1 MKKCSIFYLS
11 FIFILGVVSHP
22 VSGTN
27 IQSHEPEIAYGDVE
41 KPASILKAITQNI
54 INSDM
59 VASADASE
67 SDKPPGLAIDG
78 DMNTRWAAPSKATV
92 EQPHYFVLDMAR
104 DYVLNRIGI
113 HWFNSSNNNRAYK
126 YLVQLQASAGDNYE
140 TAVDRSSNTTTDY
153 VEDDINNKAGRYLK
167 IYVEGSTS
175 SSIYSFPSI
184 WELHLDGWSVSSTVY
199 EVDLAQKTIIVSTNA
214 SSISD
219 SEFLSNLS
227 FFGNQTHSLSS
238 GTIVSGSTLTII
250 DSGNT
255 SFSFTITLK
264 STNAIENVETDKLT
278 NSVPVY
284 YNLQGIQVQK
294 PTKGIYIKKTGKKI
308 EKVVFS
314 GR

>member
-1 MKKCSIFYLS
+1 MKKCSIYYLS
-11 FIFILGVVSHP
+11 FIFILGVISHP

-27 IQSHEPEIAYGDVE
+27 IQSHESEIAYGNVE
-41 KPASILKAITQNI
+41 KPASTLKTITQNI

-78 DMNTRWAAPSKATV
+78 DMDTRWAAPSKATV

-113 HWFNSSNNNRAYK
+113 HWFNSSNNRAYK
-126 YLVQLQASAGDNYE
+126 YLVQMQTSTADNFE
-140 TAVDRSSNTTTDY
+140 TVVDRLSNTTTDY
-153 VEDDINNKAGRYLK
+153 VEDDISNHVGRHLK

-175 SSIYSFPSI
+175 SSYYSFPSI

-199 EVDLAQKTIIVSTNA
+199 EVDLTQKTIIVSTNA